1 MLGPM
6 KAGEREDQGAGK
18 RGFSRAFARF
28 VVRARWLA
36 VAAWIAATVL
46 TALYL
51 PDIKSA
57 QTGSLGDLVANDA
70 DAIDTEERSIDLFEF
85 PVLSR
90 TVIVQRNAR
99 GFTPNAERRIY
110 RRAVKITRGE
120 LPGLEDVRF
129 ALPVVNDAAGRISKD
144 LSISRPTTALTYL
157 FFPVDV
163 GPEEQTETAMRLID
177 EQINR
182 SSDGTVGVTGAVPA
196 RAEQV
201 SAITDALPFVELAT
215 VLLITLAVGLHYRAP
230 GAPIANIATVAIT
243 YIVSIHLIGGVGE
256 RVGISVPEEVEPV
269 MVALLFGI
277 VTDYTIFFISRFRTY
292 LQEGV
297 EARLAAERT
306 TADLLPTIFTAA
318 ISVAAASAVLVVAQL
333 GFFQAFGPGTALAVL
348 VALAVVT
355 TFVPAVLSI
364 GGERLLWPGRRGGG
378 QSKSKPQRLS
388 RLRDLRTEILRLP
401 TTKPVTMI
409 AVTVVPLI
417 ALTFLVSKMELANTL
432 ISGLPSDSP
441 TRGALAEA
449 RKGFEPGAVSPVMVL
464 VEGDG
469 ISEEKRKL
477 DLLQDRLESRPRVAD
492 VIGPGQVPRG
502 SVDLGAVTSPT
513 GDAVRYLLVLDVNPL
528 GGRAV
533 NFAVDLERDL
543 GSTLASSGLS
553 EAEGSLAGDTALAA
567 ETVTETENDLARI
580 LPLATLA
587 VFIVLAI
594 FLRALVAPLYLVA
607 TSVLAL
613 GASLGL
619 TVLVFQDLLGYGEL
633 TFFVPFAGIVLLIAL
648 GSDYNVYLV
657 GRVWAEARELPLRRA
672 VEVAG
677 ARASSAITIAGLILA
692 LSFSLLA
699 IVPLRPFHELAFIL
713 ATGLLIDSLIV
724 RSLLAPALIT
734 LVGDL
739 SGWPGKGLRGD
750 PQPNLGSSEVIP
762 DKLAR

>member
-1 MLGPM
+1 MLGRM
-6 KAGEREDQGAGK
+6 KAGRRGDRGAEK
-18 RGFSRAFARF
+18 AGFAGSFARF
-28 VVRARWLA
+28 VVRARWF
-36 VAAWIAATVL
+36 VVVAWIAATVL
-46 TALYL
+46 AALYL

-99 GFTPNAERRIY
+99 GFSPNAERRIY

-120 LPGLEDVRF
+120 LPGFEDVRF
-129 ALPVVNDAAGRISKD
+129 ALPVVNDTAGRISRD
-144 LSISRPTTALTYL
+144 TSITRPTTALTYL
-157 FFPVDV
+157 FFPVDI
-163 GPEEQTETAMRLID
+163 GPEDQTETAMRLID
-177 EQINR
+177 EQISR
-182 SSDGTVGVTGAVPA
+182 GSDGTVGVTGAVPA

-215 VLLITLAVGLHYRAP
+215 VLLITLAVGLHYRAL
-230 GAPIANIATVAIT
+230 GAPVANIATVAIT

-256 RVGISVPEEVEPV
+256 KVGISVPEEVEPV

-277 VTDYTIFFISRFRTY
+277 VTDYTIFFISRFRVY

-297 EARLAAERT
+297 EARPAAERT

-355 TFVPAVLSI
+355 TFVPAVLTI
-364 GGERLLWPGRRGGG
+364 GGERLLWPGRHGGE
-378 QSKSKPQRLS
+378 SKPKPKRLG
-388 RLRDLRTEILRLP
+388 RLRDLRAEILRLP
-401 TTKPVTMI
+401 TTRPVTMI
-409 AVTVVPLI
+409 AVTVVPLV
-417 ALTFLVSKMELANTL
+417 ALTLLVGKMELANTL

-441 TRGALAEA
+441 TREALAEA

-464 VEGDG
+464 VEAEG
-469 ISEEKRKL
+469 INGQKREL

-492 VIGPGQVPRG
+492 VIGPGQLPTG

-543 GSTLASSGLS
+543 DQTLASSGLS
-553 EAEGSLAGDTALAA
+553 EANGSLAGDTALAA

-657 GRVWAEARELPLRRA
+657 GRVWAEARDLPLRRA

-750 PQPNLGSSEVIP
+750 PQPSLDRSEPIP
-762 DKLAR
+762 DKLA